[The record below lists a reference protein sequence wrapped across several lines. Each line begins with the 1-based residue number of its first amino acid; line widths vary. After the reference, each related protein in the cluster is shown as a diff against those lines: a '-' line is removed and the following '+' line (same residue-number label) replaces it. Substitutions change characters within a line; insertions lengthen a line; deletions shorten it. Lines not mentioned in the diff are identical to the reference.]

1 MLPGDFKNITTN
13 PIKFHLNFSHR
24 FTKFIFIPQFIQ
36 PFNQFYCLENGQSSD
51 IENTK
56 EHFADEGSEEE
67 EEIITSR
74 KHYSDDEEDEEE
86 EEEDEGPVSTK
97 STIDF

>member
-1 MLPGDFKNITTN
+1 MA
-13 PIKFHLNFSHR
+13 
-24 FTKFIFIPQFIQ
+24 
-36 PFNQFYCLENGQSSD
+36 ESSD
-51 IENTK
+51 IENAK

-67 EEIITSR
+67 EQVTTSR

-97 STIDF
+97 STIAIPTLFLFCLLVILTSI

>member
-1 MLPGDFKNITTN
+1 MA
-13 PIKFHLNFSHR
+13 
-24 FTKFIFIPQFIQ
+24 
-36 PFNQFYCLENGQSSD
+36 ESSD

-74 KHYSDDEEDEEE
+74 KHYTDDEEDEEE